1 LFTFD
6 YDLILLGLNQRFPKS
21 KSQVK
26 RELQALHD
34 LGRNLVEL
42 PGKSLQ
48 QIPLADET
56 REAII
61 QAKHLKMEALRRQLK
76 HIGKLMRDED
86 ADSIRIALDKLRHPH
101 EKEVSEFHEVEGWR
115 DSLLAG
121 DDAVLGELCVRFV
134 DIDRQ
139 HLRQLIRNAKKERE
153 LNKPPKSARVLFRY
167 LKGLSDNNDGS

>member
-1 LFTFD
+1 MTD
-6 YDLILLGLNQRFPKS
+6 TEEIRPKS

-26 RELQALHD
+26 RELHALHD
-34 LGRNLVEL
+34 LGRELVEL
-42 PGKSLQ
+42 PGKALK
-48 QIPLADET
+48 QIPLSEET
-56 REAII
+56 LDAVLEAK
-61 QAKHLKMEALRRQLK
+61 QLKMEALRRQLK

-86 ADSIRIALDKLRHPH
+86 ADSIRIALDKLRQPH

-121 DDAVLGELCVRFV
+121 DDAVLGELCGRFV

-139 HLRQLIRNAKKERE
+139 HLRQLVRNAQKERD

-167 LKGLSDNNDGS
+167 LKALSENNNDA